1 MAQEMMEK
9 RRSNTSTPRAT
20 QPVLA
25 RMPPRSIKRTAAN
38 TKMALSPQF
47 FRIFWAFST
56 VAHENDGIKEKWRKS
71 VVVLTALITAVDT
84 ARTPDYLITEA
95 EILSGRTGIF
105 PTKSESSI
113 NRSIRSAR
121 LR

>member
-1 MAQEMMEK
+1 MAQEMIEK
-9 RRSNTSTPRAT
+9 SRSNTSTPRAT

-71 VVVLTALITAVDT
+71 VVVLTALLTAADT
-84 ARTPDYLITEA
+84 AHTLNYLSAAA
-95 EILSGRTGIF
+95 EILRPG
-105 PTKSESSI
+105 
-113 NRSIRSAR
+113 
-121 LR
+121 